1 MDGTSGRPTL
11 DIRCDCGNVLEK
23 HPLEKGT
30 SGVKCNQCG
39 RIYTL
44 TAGEPGMPWGFL
56 AFCLFPYGL
65 VALMLIKWFM
75 G

>member
-23 HPLEKGT
+23 HRMETGS
-30 SGVKCNQCG
+30 SGMECNQCG
-39 RIYTL
+39 RVYYFNV
-44 TAGEPGMPWGFL
+44 GKPGMPWGFL
-56 AFCLFPYGL
+56 FICLFPYGFL
-65 VALMLIKWFM
+65 ALLAIKYFF